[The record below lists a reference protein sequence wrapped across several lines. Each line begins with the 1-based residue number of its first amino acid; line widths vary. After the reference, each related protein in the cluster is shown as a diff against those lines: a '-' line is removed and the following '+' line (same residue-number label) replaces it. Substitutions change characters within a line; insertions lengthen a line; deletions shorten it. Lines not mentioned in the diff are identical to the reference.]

1 MTISILPTDPVP
13 PSASGGIMG
22 YFAAH
27 KMLVGIIG
35 IAAVAVI
42 AVVAV
47 VFVTGVTISIGGGG
61 DLQDF
66 ILEDASS
73 VTIIDNAAILAAEE
87 IPGLLYQRFGYSHID
102 DPEEWKEEWRENFK
116 PELPDE
122 IADAI
127 IIDDINYIVRQD
139 DASGNRLDSL
149 LLTGNFEFADIRDSL
164 EDKFEEA
171 DEYRG
176 FEVWDRRN
184 VALVEDR
191 GIVILG
197 EEMVRGVLKSLDTGR
212 GSLAAV
218 TEDSRDGWELKRA
231 LDKAGEGM
239 FTFGFTDCDIPS
251 VDSLIGCK
259 AAVWVIK
266 GGDIDATQWGY
277 VYVFTSERRAE
288 SGMDDIEESFLE
300 SEEDID
306 IDLIEID
313 GDLVTIEVTVHHE
326 P

>member
-1 MTISILPTDPVP
+1 MTISLLPTDPAP
-13 PSASGGIMG
+13 PPASGGVLG
-22 YFAAH
+22 YLAAH
-27 KMLVGIIG
+27 KLLTGIIG
-35 IAAVAVI
+35 VVAVAVI
-42 AVVAV
+42 TVVAV
-47 VFVTGVTISIGGGG
+47 VFATGVTISIGGGG

-66 ILEDASS
+66 ILEDASF
-73 VTIIDNAAILAAEE
+73 VEIIDNAAILAAEE
-87 IPGLLYQRFGYSHID
+87 IPGNLYQRFGYSHID

-116 PELPDE
+116 PELPYE

-127 IIDDINYIVRQD
+127 IIDDITYIVRQD

-164 EDKFEEA
+164 NDEFEEA

-197 EEMVRGVLKSLDTGR
+197 DEMVRGVLKALDTGR

-218 TEDSRDGWELKRA
+218 TEDSRDGRELKRA

-239 FTFGFTDCDIPS
+239 FTYGFTDCDIPS

-288 SGMDDIEESFLE
+288 SGMDDIEESILE

-313 GDLVTIEVTVHHE
+313 GDLVTIDVTIHHE

>member
-1 MTISILPTDPVP
+1 MPFWYDFSAFRAAAAFFVPVW
-13 PSASGGIMG
+13 
-22 YFAAH
+22 
-27 KMLVGIIG
+27 LV
-35 IAAVAVI
+35 
-42 AVVAV
+42 
-47 VFVTGVTISIGGGG
+47 F
-61 DLQDF
+61 
-66 ILEDASS
+66 
-73 VTIIDNAAILAAEE
+73 LAAAAAFFVPVWLVFLAAAAAFLAAAAAFLAAFLSRFSFCRVA
-87 IPGLLYQRFGYSHID
+87 IPATALAISSPGQINHLRLLPS
-102 DPEEWKEEWRENFK
+102 
-116 PELPDE
+116 
-122 IADAI
+122 
-127 IIDDINYIVRQD
+127 
-139 DASGNRLDSL
+139 SS
-149 LLTGNFEFADIRDSL
+149 LLTGNFEFADIRGSL
-164 EDKFEEA
+164 DDAFEEA

-191 GIVILG
+191 GIIILG
-197 EEMVRGVLKSLDTGR
+197 DEMVRGVLKALDTGK

-231 LDKAGEGM
+231 LDKAGKGM
-239 FTFGFTDCDIPS
+239 FTYGVTDCDIPL
-251 VDSLIGCK
+251 VDALRGCK

-300 SEEDID
+300 SEQDID

-313 GDLVTIEVTVHHE
+313 GNLVIVETTIHHE

>member
-1 MTISILPTDPVP
+1 MTISLLPTDPAP
-13 PSASGGIMG
+13 PPASGGVLG
-22 YFAAH
+22 YLAAH
-27 KMLVGIIG
+27 KLLTGIIG
-35 IAAVAVI
+35 VVAVAVI
-42 AVVAV
+42 TVVAV
-47 VFVTGVTISIGGGG
+47 VFATGVTISIGGGG

-66 ILEDASS
+66 ILEDASF
-73 VTIIDNAAILAAEE
+73 VVIVDNAAILAVEE
-87 IPGLLYQRFGYSHID
+87 IPGELYQRFGYSHTD
-102 DPEEWKEEWRENFK
+102 DPEEWKEEWKEDVK
-116 PELPDE
+116 SELPDE
-122 IADAI
+122 IADTI
-127 IIDDINYIVRQD
+127 VIDDITYLVGQS
-139 DASGNRLDSL
+139 DARWDGLY
-149 LLTGNFEFADIRDSL
+149 LLTGNFEFADIRGSL
-164 EDKFEEA
+164 DDAFEEP
-171 DEYRG
+171 DEYLG

-197 EEMVRGVLKSLDTGR
+197 DEMVRGVLKALDTGR

-218 TEDSRDGWELKRA
+218 TEDSRDGRELKRA
-231 LDKAGEGM
+231 LDKAGKGM
-239 FTFGFTDCDIPS
+239 FTYGFTDCDIPS
-251 VDSLIGCK
+251 VNSLRGCK

-288 SGMDDIEESFLE
+288 SGMDDIEESILE

-313 GDLVTIEVTVHHE
+313 GDLVTIDVTIHHE

>member
-1 MTISILPTDPVP
+1 MTIPLLPTDPAP
-13 PSASGGIMG
+13 PPVSGGVLG
-22 YFAAH
+22 YLAAH
-27 KMLVGIIG
+27 KMLAGIIG

-47 VFVTGVTISIGGGG
+47 VFATGVTISIGGGG
-61 DLQDF
+61 DLRDF
-66 ILEDASS
+66 ILEDASF
-73 VTIIDNAAILAAEE
+73 VEIIDNAAILAAEE
-87 IPGLLYQRFGYSHID
+87 IPGALYQRWGYSHID

-116 PELPDE
+116 LELPDE

-127 IIDDINYIVRQD
+127 VIDDITYIVRQND
-139 DASGNRLDSL
+139 TSGNWAGSL
-149 LLTGNFEFADIRDSL
+149 LLTGNFEFADIRGSL
-164 EDKFEEA
+164 DDAFEEA

-184 VALVEDR
+184 VALVEGR
-191 GIVILG
+191 GIIILG
-197 EEMVRGVLKSLDTGR
+197 DEMVRGVLKALDTGR

-231 LDKAGEGM
+231 LDKAGKGM
-239 FTFGFTDCDIPS
+239 FTYGVTDCDIPS
-251 VDSLIGCK
+251 VDALRGCK

-300 SEEDID
+300 SEQDID

-313 GDLVTIEVTVHHE
+313 GNLVIVETTIHHE